1 MSRSTKDAWLA
12 GPGDLREAVV
22 EDVPVKGSSVK
33 VRGLP
38 AAYSNEASSESLE
51 WRTWPNGEQTATVN
65 TARLEELQFAHGC
78 VEPAFSV
85 AEAKQIAQKFGPAFK
100 KVVAKIDELS
110 GIDKA
115 DIEAANKRFQGGDAE
130 PERPSGDANGTAAG
144 IGGPDDDARVGVGVG
159 DVAQ

>member
-38 AAYSNEASSESLE
+38 AAYSNEASSEALE
-51 WRTWPNGEQTATVN
+51 WRTWPNEQQTATIN
-65 TARLEELQFAHGC
+65 TAKLEVLQFAHGC
-78 VEPAFSV
+78 VEPTFTV
-85 AEAKQIAQKFGPAFK
+85 EEATAVSRKFGPAFK

-115 DIEAANKRFQGGDAE
+115 DIEAANKRFQSGDAE
-130 PERPSGDANGTAAG
+130 PERTPGDANGVAAG
-144 IGGPDDDARVGVGVG
+144 SGGPDADVRARAGVGNAG
-159 DVAQ
+159 R